1 MPTVIFVESVF
12 IKSSISG
19 VISPRGTV
27 RVPSTSK
34 RAMMREFAG
43 AIVDGFAFLLE
54 IGSSPVVKIEI
65 GNNSTFTSISTS
77 SSCFV

>member
-19 VISPRGTV
+19 VITPRGTV

-34 RAMMREFAG
+34 RAMMRGFAG
-43 AIVDGFAFLLE
+43 AIVVVVFALLVE
-54 IGSSPVVKIEI
+54 IGVVDCQWKQILF
-65 GNNSTFTSISTS
+65 SFDV
-77 SSCFV
+77 FVLLCTKRT